1 MRTLAIAVALAIVAA
16 PSLAANPAND
26 WRLSPTA
33 AARLDQSKLTEME
46 RAVAAGTYP
55 KTTSVAIV
63 LNGELAYEHYAGEGA
78 PDKPND
84 TRSAMK
90 SLTALAVGIAITE
103 KKIPSVDAPAF
114 AYLKHMAP
122 FANDSPLKQQITI
135 ADFLTMSSA
144 LDCDDNDENSPG
156 NEENMYPKQ
165 AWTRFVVDLPTKAGW
180 QRDASGRGP
189 WAYCTVGTFLLGQIL
204 QSATGEP
211 VDKFIESR
219 LLDPLGAGPRN
230 WDRSPTGEV
239 MTCGCLDLTTRDL
252 AKLGWMVTDNG
263 RWRGKQIVPRHWIA
277 SALTVHR
284 NSSFEP
290 LTYGYQYWHRP
301 YTTACGPLEVWF
313 MSGNGG
319 NNVISIPSRKAAIVI
334 TRTAYN
340 TRGMHQQT
348 AELVEKYALAALPCR

>member
-1 MRTLAIAVALAIVAA
+1 MRTLAVAVALAIVAA
-16 PSLAANPAND
+16 PAIAADPAND

-33 AARLDQSKLTEME
+33 AAHLDQAKLTEME
-46 RAVAAGTYP
+46 RAIAAGTYP
-55 KTTSVAIV
+55 KTTSIAIV
-63 LNGELAYEHYAGEGA
+63 LNGELAYEHYANDGA

-84 TRSAMK
+84 TRSATK
-90 SLTALAVGIAITE
+90 SLTALAVGIAIAE

-122 FANDSPLKQQITI
+122 FANDGPLKQQITI
-135 ADFLTMSSA
+135 ADLLTMSSA
-144 LDCDDNDENSPG
+144 LDCDDNNESSPG

-165 AWTRFVVDLPTKAGW
+165 AWTRFVVDLPTKPNW

-219 LLDPLGAGPRN
+219 LLDTLGAGPRA

-239 MTCGCLDLTTRDL
+239 MTGGGLELTTRDL
-252 AKLGWMVTDNG
+252 AKLGWMVTDGG
-263 RWRGKQIVPRHWIA
+263 RWRGKQIVPRDWIA
-277 SALTVHR
+277 TTLTIHR
-284 NSSFEP
+284 PAFEAMS
-290 LTYGYQYWHRP
+290 YGYQYWHRP
-301 YTTACGPLEVWF
+301 YATACGPLEVWF
-313 MSGNGG
+313 MAGNGG

-348 AELVEKYALAALPCR
+348 FDLVEKYALAALPCR

>member
-1 MRTLAIAVALAIVAA
+1 MRAFVLAVALVVATPHAIAA
-16 PSLAANPAND
+16 DDD
-26 WRLSPTA
+26 WRPA
-33 AARLDQSKLTEME
+33 PAGAARLDRAKLTGME
-46 RAVAAGTYP
+46 RAIAAGTYP

-63 LNGELAYEHYAGEGA
+63 LDGELAYEHYAGDGG

-90 SLTALAVGIAITE
+90 SLTALAVGIAVAE
-103 KKIPSVDAPAF
+103 RKIPSVDAKAF

-122 FANDSPLKQQITI
+122 FANDGPLKQQITI

-144 LDCDDNDENSPG
+144 LACDDNDEASPG

-165 AWTRFVVDLPTKAGW
+165 AWTRFVVDLPTKPDW

-219 LLDPLGAGPRN
+219 LLDPIGAGPRN
-230 WDRSPTGEV
+230 WDRSPSGEV
-239 MTCGCLDLTTRDL
+239 MTGGGLELTTRDL
-252 AKLGWMVTDNG
+252 AKLGWMVSEGG
-263 RWRGKQIVPRHWIA
+263 RWRGKQIVPRDWIA
-277 SALTVHR
+277 STLTMHR
-284 NSSFEP
+284 KSSFEP

-301 YTTACGPLEVWF
+301 YATKCGTLEVWF

-319 NNVISIPSRKAAIVI
+319 NNVISIPSRKAAIVV

-348 AELVEKYALAALPCR
+348 ADLLEKYALAALPCR